1 LWPVSLLGC
10 RFPGKRSVQ
19 DLRVNGQHLHIGV
32 QIDALAG
39 HPLDA
44 DGELTTVAPGDD
56 DVNARTELPVP
67 MGPNVFADLGDN
79 ELSVHGL
86 PSFVARPFWDTVL
99 PSLQARRALVGN
111 GSLFLAVG
119 ED

>member
-1 LWPVSLLGC
+1 LWSVGLLSH
-10 RFPGKRSVQ
+10 RFPGKRRVE
-19 DLRVNGQHLHIGV
+19 DLGVNGQHLHIGV

-44 DGELTTVAPGDD
+44 DGKLATVTPGDN
-56 DVNARTELPVP
+56 DVDARTEPPVP

-79 ELSVHGL
+79 ELPVHGS
-86 PSFVARPFWDTVL
+86 PSFVARPRKGATL
-99 PSLQARRALVGN
+99 SSLQMRRALVGN
-111 GSLFLAVG
+111 SSLFLAVG